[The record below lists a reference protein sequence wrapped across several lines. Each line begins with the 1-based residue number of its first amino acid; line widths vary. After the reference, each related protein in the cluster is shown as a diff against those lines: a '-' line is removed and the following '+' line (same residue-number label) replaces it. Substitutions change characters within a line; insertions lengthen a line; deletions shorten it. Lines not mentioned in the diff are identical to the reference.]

1 MQKAYDYVWFFYVFQ
16 GTFNPYLGLNATEFC
31 TSCTAGQYCDSEGL
45 NTTTGPCDP
54 GFYCPGGQNS
64 SRPAGLECPVA
75 HYCPL
80 NSSQP
85 LPCSNGTFMNH
96 TMADQC
102 YTCPQG
108 WWVPLNTACSSLKG
122 GVLQV
127 TVMKQWGHVQTSH
140 FSFVAEPLSSTL
152 MWTTPTKYN

>member
-1 MQKAYDYVWFFYVFQ
+1 MQKGYDYVLFFDVFQ

-64 SRPAGLECPVA
+64 SRPAGLECPVS

-108 WWVPLNTACSSLKG
+108 W
-122 GVLQV
+122 
-127 TVMKQWGHVQTSH
+127 
-140 FSFVAEPLSSTL
+140 
-152 MWTTPTKYN
+152 